1 MGYIRKKLV
10 PMTYSDHKRLQ
21 LLWMATLEDRVKR
34 QLKERGNSF
43 EYSTDISFHSYN
55 IVKIKMSTLKK
66 E

>member
-1 MGYIRKKLV
+1 M
-10 PMTYSDHKRLQ
+10 YSDHKRLQ